1 MWSNADGSVA
11 IEFAFVAPVLLAM
24 LMGIISYGSYFWTAH
39 TVQQLANDA
48 ARAAIGGLTDA
59 ERNELAFSTLRVDM
73 AEQPGIDPNRVRMQV
88 ARESTTLTVRVA
100 YDGSGSLFAALS
112 EIVPMPHSRIERS
125 ASVRLGGF

>member
-1 MWSNADGSVA
+1 MWRNVDGSVA
-11 IEFAFVAPVLLAM
+11 VEFAFVAPVLLAM

-48 ARAAIGGLTDA
+48 ARAAIAGLTDA
-59 ERNELAFSTLRVDM
+59 ERNELALSTLQLDM
-73 AEQPGIDPNRVRMQV
+73 SEQPGIDPNRVRMQV

-112 EIVPMPHSRIERS
+112 NIVPMPGAQIERS

>member
-1 MWSNADGSVA
+1 MWSNADGGVA

-112 EIVPMPHSRIERS
+112 EIVPTPNSRIERS